1 MLPAQLLLC
10 SVRSGLPACVCR
22 LSHLNYSLKHSPT
35 VCCCHG
41 LLCCVMSCRAPQALR
56 SAFDR
61 FCSSHSFEVV
71 LHEADTAAD
80 SGSSSSGG
88 GGSGKQ
94 SQSAWGSVKYGR
106 QAAAA
111 GSGSSGGGGGG
122 GDGGSGAVAAER
134 LHTLLLRRPAVF
146 TLAVVWESPKVSIG
160 KTRKFACH
168 SFE

>member
-1 MLPAQLLLC
+1 M
-10 SVRSGLPACVCR
+10 
-22 LSHLNYSLKHSPT
+22 
-35 VCCCHG
+35 
-41 LLCCVMSCRAPQALR
+41 LCCVLPQALR

-80 SGSSSSGG
+80 SGSSSSSGSG

-106 QAAAA
+106 QAAA
-111 GSGSSGGGGGG
+111 GSGSSGGGGGDG
-122 GDGGSGAVAAER
+122 GGGSGAAAAER

-146 TLAVVWESPKVSIG
+146 TLAVVWESPKVGIG
-160 KTRKFACH
+160 KT
-168 SFE
+168 